1 MEQED
6 KIFEQFKSAAERSET
21 KEFPGMDKV
30 WDRVENKLDHQIL
43 THQNS
48 LWKKFAFGA
57 SVLLVVSV
65 GYHFLKED
73 KKVVI
78 PNQEIVIEETKETI
92 VGTVLRQEIVEIEN
106 TNLPITN
113 ANAETILEEQI
124 QKKREIVS
132 IDSMI
137 VLEPKL
143 EIPINNN
150 TIEFDTIQIKK
161 TAAAASIVAAEQ
173 ANLKDKVIRK
183 DVKNGYFNDRSGAR
197 IQQQAGEKEKPLLV
211 VDNQVESL
219 KKLNN
224 LNPNDV
230 ENILVLTEPL
240 YIINGVEYTEKELFG
255 PKPTSPYSPLD
266 KQKIETISI
275 LQDEEAVS
283 KFGEKGKKGV
293 VIITTKDGKPAT
305 LKK

>member
-1 MEQED
+1 MEQEY

-65 GYHFLKED
+65 CYHFLKED

-78 PNQEIVIEETKETI
+78 PNEEIVTDEAKETI
-92 VGTVLRQEIVEIEN
+92 ADTVLRQEIVENE
-106 TNLPITN
+106 TLYLPIIH
-113 ANAETILEEQI
+113 ANAETILETQI
-124 QKKREIVS
+124 QKNRELVAT
-132 IDSMI
+132 DSMI

-161 TAAAASIVAAEQ
+161 TAAAASMVAAEQ
-173 ANLKDKVIRK
+173 ANPNEKVTRK
-183 DVKNGYFNDRSGAR
+183 DGNNGYFNDGSGER
-197 IQQQAGEKEKPLLV
+197 VKQQSGEKEKPLLV
-211 VDNQVESL
+211 VDNQVENL

-230 ENILVLTEPL
+230 EEIMVLTEPL

-255 PKPTSPYSPLD
+255 PEPTSPYAPLD

-283 KFGEKGKKGV
+283 TYGEKGKKGV
-293 VIITTKDGKPAT
+293 VIITTKGGKP
-305 LKK
+305 LKKKK